1 MLILPGVG
9 GNGCTFGN
17 SSVGAGGGGGY
28 YGGGAGYG

>member
-1 MLILPGVG
+1 MIITDVG
-9 GNGCTFGN
+9 GNGCTFGK